1 MLHSLIMSKQRD
13 FCDESYSYQ
22 LIKHQIYF
30 KSRLYKSR
38 ARFDCKHQFSV
49 NIYQLIINLNKISI
63 KKYQSVK
70 IYQNKP
76 QTIKHED
83 FTSEVLENIQVKMYH
98 LYQSK
103 LSSVC
108 FPHKIIAS
116 KSIDV
121 PFHVLIKKDEEY
133 CNDFFFSNFKLE
145 NVL

>member
-1 MLHSLIMSKQRD
+1 M
-13 FCDESYSYQ
+13 
-22 LIKHQIYF
+22 
-30 KSRLYKSR
+30 
-38 ARFDCKHQFSV
+38 
-49 NIYQLIINLNKISI
+49 
-63 KKYQSVK
+63 K

-103 LSSVC
+103 PSSVC

-133 CNDFFFSNFKLE
+133 CNDFFFQILNWKMFYKICKLSTE
-145 NVL
+145 SSFLKHSIYMYLIHSKVCISAIKSQISIFRKMHVFMVWKI